1 MTQLPPAIQLTER
14 FTQAVD
20 YARVQHAQQTR
31 KGTTIP
37 YLYHLLGVASLVL
50 RWGGD
55 EDQAIAGLLHDV
67 VEDCGAAHLG
77 VVRERFGDRIAG
89 IVGAIDVLADNPL
102 IGRELEHG
110 KRELVIGRG
119 AHGYVALYRYVEA
132 MDAVVILAIRA
143 QREAGYTR

>member
-1 MTQLPPAIQLTER
+1 MSRIVLLPAVGEDFER
-14 FTQAVD
+14 I
-20 YARVQHAQQTR
+20 RVHLQQHE
-31 KGTTIP
+31 
-37 YLYHLLGVASLVL
+37 SS
-50 RWGGD
+50 D
-55 EDQAIAGLLHDV
+55 M
-67 VEDCGAAHLG
+67 
-77 VVRERFGDRIAG
+77 GDRIAG

-143 QREAGYTR
+143 QREAGHTR

>member
-1 MTQLPPAIQLTER
+1 MSRIVLLPTVGEDFER
-14 FTQAVD
+14 I
-20 YARVQHAQQTR
+20 RVHLQQHES
-31 KGTTIP
+31 
-37 YLYHLLGVASLVL
+37 HESS
-50 RWGGD
+50 D
-55 EDQAIAGLLHDV
+55 M
-67 VEDCGAAHLG
+67 
-77 VVRERFGDRIAG
+77 GDRIAG